1 MASTLHNVRVVI
13 IDPNGDLDL
22 RLYTTKNATGHQFDS
37 ASDGKPIAGKI
48 CVQLTVSRKVM
59 VESSSYFKAMLSN
72 NWAESRQNVVDIEC
86 EYPVLAELWY
96 TVFHKS
102 PIPNGMYDIPIDKI
116 GNVIQYGGLVQEV
129 RGSDV
134 DLEELCE
141 WFKKR
146 LGRLDLLTITTDEFE
161 MLLYPCY
168 AFNHAQGFA
177 TVTKRLAYEI
187 SGHITE
193 INTTEDR
200 SIHLD
205 GNVIGRFR
213 QRCQRQSPQPADSR
227 PLWPMDRF
235 MDATCACKEKSL
247 FAYCQGIRKTGI
259 WPLQDQHKKSV
270 QRILD
275 SPGFVKFAIE
285 IPDGACI
292 QCVSKLSRST
302 IKKVRDEISEDFHGL
317 CLDCINMTKT
327 GDVDNDYWAHDR
339 MQQWDFN
346 CRIDH
351 GQPSWYF
358 SFVGRKTDMKNHQL
372 KKKLEYK
379 KSQARF
385 WGLGF

>member
-1 MASTLHNVRVVI
+1 MASTLHDIRVVI

-22 RLYTTKNATGHQFDS
+22 RLYTTKNATGHQFNS

-72 NWAESRQNVVDIEC
+72 NWAESWQSVVDIEC
-86 EYPVLAELWY
+86 EHPVSAELWY
-96 TVFHKS
+96 RVFHKS
-102 PIPNGMYDIPIDKI
+102 PIPNDMYDIPIDMI

-134 DLEELCE
+134 DLEELCK
-141 WFKKR
+141 WFEKR
-146 LGRLDLLTITTDEFE
+146 LEGLDLLTITTDELE

-205 GNVIGRFR
+205 GNVIGSVNGAKGSLRSQLIRGLFG
-213 QRCQRQSPQPADSR
+213 
-227 PLWPMDRF
+227 PMDRF

-270 QRILD
+270 QQILD
-275 SPGFVKFAIE
+275 SPGFVKFAIK

-302 IKKVRDEISEDFHGL
+302 IKKVRDEISKDFHGL

-379 KSQARF
+379 KARF